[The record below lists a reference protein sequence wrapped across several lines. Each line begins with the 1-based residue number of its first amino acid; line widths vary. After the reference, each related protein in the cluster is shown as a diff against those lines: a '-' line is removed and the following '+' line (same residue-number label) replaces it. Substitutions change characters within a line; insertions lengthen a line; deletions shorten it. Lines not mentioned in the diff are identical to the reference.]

1 MFLCVYVLPYVTPLW
16 VNNCLRIYRTSVWEF
31 TRFPQSI
38 WISARFQDCE
48 HCFTHGCV
56 CVCVW
61 WVSEGVCVC
70 VCVWISMRVCCS
82 QPLLQLFVSRLIDN
96 RQERCC
102 IAQPTFSDCAAIL
115 QTINT
120 STQSINKYR
129 THSNSVNNQKQNN
142 DKIHRST
149 CCQCTQKQR
158 RKEKRVESNCK
169 K

>member
-1 MFLCVYVLPYVTPLW
+1 MYVLPYVTPLW

-31 TRFPQSI
+31 TKFPSSI
-38 WISARFQDCE
+38 WIFSRFQDCE
-48 HCFTHGCV
+48 YCFTPC
-56 CVCVW
+56 
-61 WVSEGVCVC
+61 CVC

-82 QPLLQLFVSRLIDN
+82 QSLLQLFVSRLIDN

-129 THSNSVNNQKQNN
+129 THSNSVSNQRQNN
-142 DKIHRST
+142 DNIRRSKY
-149 CCQCTQKQR
+149 CQCTR
-158 RKEKRVESNCK
+158 NKEGK